1 MTNHYDLSLLSH
13 YWVNGSGLLFSYK
26 ERPLLNYRGI
36 QAVLSLDFDRK
47 QSKQGGRDNLLKG

>member
-1 MTNHYDLSLLSH
+1 MTNYYDLSLVSH

-47 QSKQGGRDNLLKG
+47 QSK